1 MSLDPARL
9 DAALTTARAALLAE
23 RNADGHWEG
32 ELSSSALSTAVAV
45 AALQHIQTA
54 TGNDYSSYRSSE
66 DWAIT

>member
-1 MSLDPARL
+1 MSLDSARL

-45 AALQHIQTA
+45 ATLQHIQTA
-54 TGNDYSSYRSSE
+54 NDN
-66 DWAIT
+66 